1 MVSPDQ
7 TLRGATMPSLDD
19 VYRKFGETAEA
30 VQLLETDLG
39 TLLLIARAV
48 DKDLIQKPDS
58 ACAEKVLQKINRQT
72 LGQLVKNL
80 KSRDQGFDDLEEV
93 LWRALEERNRLQHS
107 LSSSQLPPEFGR
119 GKSADVGRPRSHP
132 RRGPESLQ
140 SSQSVVRN
148 RPRSDGSS
156 SAHAADS
163 PRTDLTGGSH
173 GRTAKSS
180 CAEPARGKP
189 AQGMSAKRRRE
200 YDPIASGLIGFGNLV
215 LGRDRRRQAALAS
228 STVIVR
234 SNAAITSACVRF
246 GSSFQSW
253 MGRTVCHSRAM
264 QASRVRN

>member
-107 LSSSQLPPEFGR
+107 FYRHHNYRRNSDEGRALMLEDLEVIHDAVLKAYKAVNLLSGIDLEAMAAVPHTPPT
-119 GKSADVGRPRSHP
+119 
-132 RRGPESLQ
+132 RR
-140 SSQSVVRN
+140 V
-148 RPRSDGSS
+148 
-156 SAHAADS
+156 
-163 PRTDLTGGSH
+163 
-173 GRTAKSS
+173 
-180 CAEPARGKP
+180 
-189 AQGMSAKRRRE
+189 
-200 YDPIASGLIGFGNLV
+200 PI
-215 LGRDRRRQAALAS
+215 
-228 STVIVR
+228 
-234 SNAAITSACVRF
+234 
-246 GSSFQSW
+246 
-253 MGRTVCHSRAM
+253 
-264 QASRVRN
+264 

>member
-1 MVSPDQ
+1 MQVFRVGLYPGIRSLMVSPDQ

-107 LSSSQLPPEFGR
+107 FYRHHNYRRNSDEGRALMLEDLEVIHDAVLKAYKAVNLLSGIDLEAMAAVPHTPPT
-119 GKSADVGRPRSHP
+119 
-132 RRGPESLQ
+132 RR
-140 SSQSVVRN
+140 V
-148 RPRSDGSS
+148 
-156 SAHAADS
+156 
-163 PRTDLTGGSH
+163 
-173 GRTAKSS
+173 
-180 CAEPARGKP
+180 
-189 AQGMSAKRRRE
+189 
-200 YDPIASGLIGFGNLV
+200 PI
-215 LGRDRRRQAALAS
+215 
-228 STVIVR
+228 
-234 SNAAITSACVRF
+234 
-246 GSSFQSW
+246 
-253 MGRTVCHSRAM
+253 
-264 QASRVRN
+264 